1 MSIRFSLL
9 SPIVNDIVVVYH
21 KIVSAYDEYLLF
33 LEKMGFWLPGPGLVN
48 KIATIYRPALCH
60 P

>member
-9 SPIVNDIVVVYH
+9 SSIVNDIVVVYH

-33 LEKMGFWLPGPGLVN
+33 LEKNGLL
-48 KIATIYRPALCH
+48 ATGAGASE
-60 P
+60 